1 MFSAVVVIA
10 LFSQS
15 YSLDIQDE
23 LVWSIGDVC
32 IEQVDQEHYG
42 VSVPGFS
49 NAGDGTVLL
58 PERTVMIP
66 IPPGES
72 FSVTVVPTGVRS
84 LGAVP
89 VIAALEF
96 DEGGNERFITADISG
111 LQPGWGEVAGSGTF
125 RRAGYIAVR
134 LRPVI
139 VQNGELLAAGS
150 LRIDLGRDRYFP
162 AAQGSASLPETVYGH
177 EGEIFRSVFG
187 TDEVWRTPLLPRAES
202 PFWGKPWA
210 KIQVDTAGVF
220 EVGAELI
227 PDAVG
232 MPSASFSMITGR
244 GRMMSSENPFLD
256 VFVPREVPIFVDD
269 GGDGTFDSSDRV
281 IFYGRGLSWWGKF
294 QSGHFNSRFDSLNT
308 YWLTWGGSG
317 GSFMEILDGS
327 LTGATSLGTSY
338 TNRLH
343 FEQNNTLAL
352 EKSVNCADDM
362 YAWNKISS
370 SSSTTAYY
378 SFTSPGTTG
387 NGTMRIN
394 LSVKNG
400 SRLLFTARVNGE
412 VMADT
417 ITSAGLL
424 LWEFPVT
431 HLKNSGNSLALKI
444 EDLQATQS
452 IFTVYTNWF
461 EVFPETGFRS
471 WSTQCQVP
479 LDRTFP
485 GGERRTVSWAQ
496 NLGNESFVCVA
507 LSDTAVARIDIP
519 GGKYFEIDMP
529 DGWIEPVM
537 WVVPGGDFKE
547 PVSVTSSSPGRIM
560 ETISSG
566 STVYIYP
573 DEYAADM
580 PLFARG
586 RSDADALFL
595 SLTEIYDEF
604 NGGVRDPGAIRAFV
618 HHTLKHWSSPP
629 DQLVLVGTGHYDP
642 RGFTTAKPC
651 PMDVILYS
659 YSGSLPVCSDF
670 LYSVVRA
677 GSLPQAAV
685 SRIAVDS
692 RTELQLVA
700 QRSAEYSDPA
710 QESGT
715 WQSIVL
721 GAADDERRPKNP
733 TADETYHTNDA
744 EKIMATVVPDRFIP
758 LRHYL
763 INWDWNSNWKKPEAR
778 QAYIETWSKGALV
791 SFFLGHG
798 GFDQIADEGLLFI
811 EDVDL
816 LSCGPR
822 LPYSFFGSCD
832 VGVFQNPSHA
842 CMAQKVTV
850 TTGGGAIVSSA
861 ASSTSFGGQNANYFT
876 RIINH
881 LLSEPQYSIG
891 ECQWLGLLDGGFGSN
906 DKPYIVFGD
915 GSLHLALPD
924 SGFSVDDPEMFT
936 SELCKIDGAL
946 NRDGLVILTAW
957 ESAVVDSYY
966 THNHSY
972 LIDYLSTPG
981 IFYRGLAGASPDFAA
996 EMFIPSFAQTGER
1009 GRVRYFAP
1017 GSRSGSLACSYP
1029 VRVIPGSASGDNE
1042 GPEMELWLSG
1052 FRGVE
1057 HPSVSGNVVFEAALE
1072 DASGINLLPYPGAQ
1086 LALYIDDTPVD
1097 VSEYFTYELGSA
1109 TSGRIVYPL
1118 PELQPGDH
1126 TLILRAADNVP
1137 NISLE
1142 EMTFHLTDSSS
1153 PVIDQFFVYPTPA
1166 STVMSFNWIQ
1176 STDGPVSISIF
1187 SVSGCR
1193 ITTLGN
1199 LPGRTGYNQHHWNLH
1214 DEDGDMVASGS
1225 YIYVVSAGDSE
1236 LTGVAA
1242 VVR

>member
-10 LFSQS
+10 LLSQS
-15 YSLDIQDE
+15 YFLDTQDE
-23 LVWSIGDVC
+23 LVWSIGDVS
-32 IEQVDQEHYG
+32 IEQVDEGFYG
-42 VSVPGFS
+42 VSAPGFS

-72 FSVTVVPTGVRS
+72 FSVTVVPAVVRS

-96 DEGGNERFITADISG
+96 DDAGHERFVAADLSAV
-111 LQPGWGEVAGSGTF
+111 QPGWGEVAGSGTF

-134 LRPVI
+134 LRPVV

-150 LRIDLGRDRYFP
+150 LRIDLDCDR
-162 AAQGSASLPETVYGH
+162 SVRTETVYGH

-210 KIQVDTAGVF
+210 KVMVDTAGVF
-220 EVGAELI
+220 EVRAELI
-227 PDAVG
+227 PEAVG

-244 GRMMSSENPFLD
+244 GRMMSTENPAEDTFE
-256 VFVPREVPIFVDD
+256 PRDVPIYVDD

-281 IFYGRGLSWWGKF
+281 IFYGRGLSWWEEF
-294 QSGHFNSRFDSLNT
+294 QSGHFNSRYDSLNT

-317 GSFMEILDGS
+317 GSFMEILNGS
-327 LTGATSLGTSY
+327 LTGAPSLGTSY

-343 FEQNNTLAL
+343 FEQNNTLAYNL
-352 EKSVNCADDM
+352 SVFEDLF
-362 YAWNKISS
+362 AWDRISS

-378 SFTSPGTTG
+378 NFTSPGTTG

-394 LSVKNG
+394 LSVENG
-400 SRLLFTARVNGE
+400 SRLLFTATVNGE

-444 EDLQATQS
+444 EDLNATKS

-471 WSTQCQVP
+471 WSSQCQVP
-479 LDRTFP
+479 LDRSFP

-519 GGKYFEIDMP
+519 AGKDFEIDMP
-529 DGWIEPVM
+529 DGWSEPVM
-537 WVVPGGDFKE
+537 WVVPGGDFRE
-547 PVSVTSSSPGRIM
+547 PVSVTSSSPGRIV

-580 PLFARG
+580 PLFTRG

-604 NGGVRDPGAIRAFV
+604 NGGVRDPGAIRAFIS
-618 HHTLKHWSSPP
+618 HTLKHWSNPP
-629 DQLVLVGTGHYDP
+629 DQLVLAGTGHYDP

-651 PMDVILYS
+651 PIDVILYS
-659 YSGSLPVCSDF
+659 YHGTLPVCSDF
-670 LYSVVRA
+670 LYSVVQN

-700 QRSAEYSDPA
+700 QRSAEYSDPT

-721 GAADDERRPKNP
+721 GAADDERSPRNP
-733 TADETYHTNDA
+733 TTDETYHTRDA

-763 INWDWNSNWKKPEAR
+763 INYDWNSNWKKPEAR

-798 GFDQIADEGLLFI
+798 SFDQIADEGLLFI
-811 EDVDL
+811 EDVNL

-832 VGVFQNPSHA
+832 VGVFQNPSHP

-850 TTGGGAIVSSA
+850 ATGGGAIVSSGA
-861 ASSTSFGGQNANYFT
+861 ASTSYGGPNASYFT
-876 RIINH
+876 KILNH

-891 ECQWLGLLDGGFGSN
+891 ECQWLGLLDGGFIGN

-924 SGFSVDDPEMFT
+924 SGFSVADPEMFT
-936 SELCKIDGAL
+936 SELCEIDGAL

-981 IFYRGLAGASPDFAA
+981 VFYRGLAGASPDFTA
-996 EMFIPSFAQTGER
+996 EMFIPSFAQTGKL

-1029 VRVIPGSASGDNE
+1029 VPVIPGSASGDNE
-1042 GPEMELWLSG
+1042 GPEMEL
-1052 FRGVE
+1052 
-1057 HPSVSGNVVFEAALE
+1057 
-1072 DASGINLLPYPGAQ
+1072 
-1086 LALYIDDTPVD
+1086 
-1097 VSEYFTYELGSA
+1097 
-1109 TSGRIVYPL
+1109 
-1118 PELQPGDH
+1118 
-1126 TLILRAADNVP
+1126 
-1137 NISLE
+1137 
-1142 EMTFHLTDSSS
+1142 
-1153 PVIDQFFVYPTPA
+1153 
-1166 STVMSFNWIQ
+1166 
-1176 STDGPVSISIF
+1176 
-1187 SVSGCR
+1187 
-1193 ITTLGN
+1193 
-1199 LPGRTGYNQHHWNLH
+1199 
-1214 DEDGDMVASGS
+1214 
-1225 YIYVVSAGDSE
+1225 
-1236 LTGVAA
+1236 
-1242 VVR
+1242 